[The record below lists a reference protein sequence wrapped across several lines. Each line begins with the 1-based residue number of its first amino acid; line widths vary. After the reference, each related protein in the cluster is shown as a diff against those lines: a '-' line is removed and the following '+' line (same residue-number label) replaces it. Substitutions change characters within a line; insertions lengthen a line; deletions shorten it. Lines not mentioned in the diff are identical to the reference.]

1 MWLAQQD
8 VERMWTWVALRGNYV
23 NMPINQGMG
32 LGTKYFFSSRP
43 SGGCEQP
50 EPGSIT
56 PYYI

>member
-1 MWLAQQD
+1 
-8 VERMWTWVALRGNYV
+8 MWTWVALRGNYM